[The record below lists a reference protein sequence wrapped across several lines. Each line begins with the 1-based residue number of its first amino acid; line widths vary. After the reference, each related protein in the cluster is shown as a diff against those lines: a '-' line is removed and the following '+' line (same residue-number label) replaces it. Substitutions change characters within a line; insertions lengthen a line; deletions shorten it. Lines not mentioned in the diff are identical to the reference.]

1 MRLIFMQLDLALAA
15 ISFMFATAYIFIK
28 TLQSIG
34 PTRAFILTLMLAD
47 LFIVMLMLLG
57 LDRPWRILYINGRPV
72 WTITY
77 LQLFLVFKLP
87 LTAYITFNREQL
99 KRVLEG

>member
-1 MRLIFMQLDLALAA
+1 MFSARVDLALAA

-28 TLQSIG
+28 ALQTIG
-34 PTRAFILTLMLAD
+34 PTRAFLLTLMIAD

-57 LDRPWRILYINGRPV
+57 LDRPWRILYISGRPV

-87 LTAYITFNREQL
+87 LTAYLTFNREQL
-99 KRVLEG
+99 RKVLEG